1 MTCPPHRALVVDDNL
16 VVRAGLVAL
25 LEATG
30 EITVIGEAGDGQ
42 EAIDQAQRLRPDVIL
57 LDVRMPLVDGITA
70 VEQLV
75 PIAPVLMLTHT
86 EDPEIIRTSLQR
98 GASGYLVHGAFSIE
112 ELNKAVANVV
122 AGDGNPLSPVA
133 VRALVDAVRE
143 PEVKAAP
150 PPPNHP
156 PGYLGLTQREM
167 EILNLIAKGLTNRQ
181 IAEQL
186 FLTEKT
192 VKNHVN
198 RIFTKLQVS
207 SRAAA
212 IARWNG
218 TDEAS

>member
-1 MTCPPHRALVVDDNL
+1 MNRPPYRTLVVDDNL
-16 VVRAGLVAL
+16 VVRAGLVTL

-42 EAIDQAQRLRPDVIL
+42 EAIKQAERLRPDVIL
-57 LDVRMPLVDGITA
+57 LDVRMPLVDGVTA

-86 EDPEIIRTSLQR
+86 EDPEIIRTALQR
-98 GASGYLVHGAFSIE
+98 GASGYLVHGAFSVD
-112 ELNKAVANVV
+112 ELNKAVATVV
-122 AGDGNPLSPVA
+122 TGDANPLSPIA

-143 PEVKAAP
+143 PEVKRARAS
-150 PPPNHP
+150 PNHR
-156 PGYLGLTQREM
+156 PGHLGLTQREA

-181 IAEQL
+181 IAGQL

-198 RIFTKLQVS
+198 RIFAKLQVT

-212 IARWNG
+212 IARWNSVE
-218 TDEAS
+218 DET